1 MRGGVDEEMTERN
14 RWIQAEQKKI
24 NDSVMGELKD
34 LIIRGGPP
42 KWPPLYLL
50 TPFTC
55 SAPRTSVF
63 VYLSN
68 IASALESPDK
78 QKEAVQTGRGVRKG
92 GDG

>member
-1 MRGGVDEEMTERN
+1 MRGGADEETAERN

-34 LIIRGGPP
+34 SLLGADLQMVTLI
-42 KWPPLYLL
+42 
-50 TPFTC
+50 PF
-55 SAPRTSVF
+55 PRISVF

-78 QKEAVQTGRGVRKG
+78 QKEAVQTGRGVRKE